1 MNRISV
7 GVEPPLQD
15 EVSALLAQS
24 DAVAAALYPGAFRRV
39 ITAASLAHPDIQ
51 VVVARRGGKAVGLCV
66 LFDRGDRS
74 MELKRMIVAAE
85 ARGAGVG
92 RALLQAAEAEALKG
106 GAELMLLEVGI
117 YNTDAQQ
124 LYRRG
129 GYQPTEAF
137 PPYQPTPISL
147 FMRRRL
153 ER

>member
-7 GVEPPLQD
+7 EVEPPLQG

-24 DAVAAALYPGAFRRV
+24 DAVAAALYPGAFRRA
-39 ITAASLAHPDIQ
+39 ITAASLAHPDTQ
-51 VVVARRGGKAVGLCV
+51 VVVARRAGKAVGLCV

-74 MELKRMIVAAE
+74 MELKRMIVDPE

-92 RALLQAAEAEALKG
+92 RALLQGAEAVALKG

-129 GYQPTEAF
+129 GYQPCEAF
-137 PPYQPTPISL
+137 PPYRQTPISL